1 MKFSLFK
8 KRDTEKADEQALQ
21 KDNNLKKK
29 KQKTEKQKEN
39 NFHDPFNHVSD
50 IKQIIASDGIYVD
63 RNYMQINDKY
73 VRIYYFTDYPASVNI
88 GWLEDLKL
96 FSNANISIHVYPET
110 NANAVKRLTTKITQL
125 QSQLMLDE
133 EEGNIAELGIL
144 QRASESLEAL
154 RENIQMNRDKLFYVT
169 IVIAVYGDSLAE
181 LEHNSK
187 TLEEVLASKSIKA
200 RSAIFRQEQGFKS
213 LVPTAENYLA
223 DSSRNFNV
231 GAAISLFPF
240 ASPEYSH
247 RQGIPVGI
255 NLFTGSPVIF
265 DPFIGPPVLP
275 NANIAV
281 FAQAGA
287 GKSFMMKLLALRSA
301 LLGVRTVFIDP
312 EGEYKPVVD
321 RVGGVH
327 IKLEPNCKHIINPF
341 DIEVDVDDEGIEF
354 IDLLQKAN
362 EIKGLVSM
370 IIEKISKTPLTAYEL
385 SLIEETILEE
395 YRARG
400 ITRNPESLYEQS
412 TQEID
417 GKYYIGTR
425 QKQMPTL
432 SSFTKR
438 LSEKPGGEKLAQI
451 LKPYLKGGTM
461 GLFDGQSNVDLKDA
475 LLISFDVSG
484 IMDEFLKTYALY
496 VVTNWVWEKF
506 VKKNIKQKKFVIVD
520 EAWMFMKYEHTANF
534 LENLARRAR
543 KRNTS
548 LTIASQSFM
557 EFANSQQG
565 RAVLTNAATVFLLR
579 QSPTDIDAVQEVFH
593 LSKGEREF
601 LLSSGIGEAL
611 LKAGRNS
618 TVIKVVAS
626 DYEKEFISTNPN
638 EQT

>member
-1 MKFSLFK
+1 MKFSLFNRK
-8 KRDTEKADEQALQ
+8 NERLKDDGNLKEQQPKTREQ
-21 KDNNLKKK
+21 KD
-29 KQKTEKQKEN
+29 EKQKKN
-39 NFHDPFNHVSD
+39 DFYDPFNHVSD
-50 IKQIIASDGIYVD
+50 IKQIIAPDGIYID
-63 RNYMQINDKY
+63 RNYMQINNKY
-73 VRIYYFTDYPASVNI
+73 VRIYYFTDYPASVRV
-88 GWLEDLKL
+88 GWLDDLKL
-96 FSNANISIHVYPET
+96 FSNANISIHIYPET
-110 NANAVKRLTTKITQL
+110 SGNAIKKLTNKIVQL

-144 QRASESLEAL
+144 QRASESLESL

-169 IVIAVYGDSLAE
+169 IVVAIYGDSPAE

-200 RSAIFRQEQGFKS
+200 RSAVFRQEQGFKS

-247 RQGIPVGI
+247 KQGIPIGI

-265 DPFIGPPVLP
+265 DPFIGPPILP

-312 EGEYKPVVD
+312 EGEYKSVVD
-321 RVGGVH
+321 RIGGVH

-341 DIEVDVDDEGIEF
+341 DIEVDIDDEGIEF

-385 SLIEETILEE
+385 SLIEEAVLEE

-412 TQEID
+412 SQEID
-417 GKYYIGTR
+417 GKYYIGLR
-425 QKQMPTL
+425 PKQMPTL
-432 SSFTKR
+432 SSFTER
-438 LSEKPGGEKLAQI
+438 LSKKPGGEKLAQI
-451 LKPYLKGGTM
+451 LKPYLRGGTM

-506 VKKNIKQKKFVIVD
+506 VKKDIKQRKFVIVD

-548 LTIASQSFM
+548 LTLASQSFI
-557 EFANSQQG
+557 EFANSPQG
-565 RAVLTNAATVFLLR
+565 KAVLTNAATVFLLR

-593 LSKGEREF
+593 LSRGEREF
-601 LLSSGIGEAL
+601 LMSSGIGEAL
-611 LKAGRNS
+611 MKAGRNS
-618 TVIKVVAS
+618 TVVRVVAS

>member
-1 MKFSLFK
+1 LKFSLFNRNGK
-8 KRDTEKADEQALQ
+8 
-21 KDNNLKKK
+21 LKENK
-29 KQKTEKQKEN
+29 KQKLAKKVKEN
-39 NFHDPFNHVSD
+39 DFHDPFNHVSD
-50 IKQIIASDGIYVD
+50 IKQIISPDGIYID

-73 VRIYYFTDYPASVNI
+73 VRVYYFTDYPASVGI
-88 GWLEDLKL
+88 GWLDSLKL
-96 FSNANISIHVYPET
+96 FSNANISVHIYPE
-110 NANAVKRLTTKITQL
+110 NSGAAIKKLTHKIVQL

-144 QRASESLEAL
+144 QRASESLETL

-169 IVIAVYGDSLAE
+169 IVIAIYADSLQE
-181 LEHNSK
+181 LERNSR
-187 TLEEVLASKSIKA
+187 TLEEVLAGKSIKA
-200 RSAIFRQEQGFKS
+200 RNAMFRQEQGFKT
-213 LVPTAENYLA
+213 LLPLAENYLA
-223 DSSRNFNV
+223 DASRNFNV

-247 RQGIPVGI
+247 KQGIPIGI
-255 NLFTGSPVIF
+255 NLFTGSPVVF
-265 DPFIGPPVLP
+265 DPFIGPPILP

-281 FAQAGA
+281 FAQSGA
-287 GKSFMMKLLALRSA
+287 GKSFMMKLIALRSA

-312 EGEYKPVVD
+312 DGEYKNVVN

-327 IKLEPNCKHIINPF
+327 IKLEPNCKYVINPF
-341 DIEVDVDDEGIEF
+341 DIEADVDDEGIEF

-370 IIEKISKTPLTAYEL
+370 IIEKISKTPITAYEL
-385 SLIEETILEE
+385 SLIEESVLEE
-395 YRARG
+395 YRSCG

-412 TQEID
+412 SQEVD
-417 GKYYIGTR
+417 GKYYIGLR
-425 QKQMPTL
+425 PKQMPTL
-432 SSFTKR
+432 SSFTER
-438 LSEKPGGEKLAQI
+438 LSKKPGGEKLAQI
-451 LKPYLKGGTM
+451 LKPYLRGGTM

-484 IMDEFLKTYALY
+484 IVDEFLKTYALY

-548 LTIASQSFM
+548 LTIASQSFI
-557 EFANSQQG
+557 EFANSPQG
-565 RAVLTNAATVFLLR
+565 KAVLTNAATVFLLR

-593 LSKGEREF
+593 LSRGEREF

-611 LKAGRNS
+611 LKAGKNS
-618 TVIKVVAS
+618 TVVRVVAS

>member
-1 MKFSLFK
+1 MKFSLFNRNGK
-8 KRDTEKADEQALQ
+8 
-21 KDNNLKKK
+21 LKENK
-29 KQKTEKQKEN
+29 KQKLAKKVKEN
-39 NFHDPFNHVSD
+39 DFHDPFNHVSD
-50 IKQIIASDGIYVD
+50 IKQIISPDGIYID

-73 VRIYYFTDYPASVNI
+73 VRVYYFTDYPASVGI
-88 GWLEDLKL
+88 GWLDSLKL
-96 FSNANISIHVYPET
+96 FSNANISVHIYPE
-110 NANAVKRLTTKITQL
+110 NSGAAIKKLTHKIVQL

-144 QRASESLEAL
+144 QRASESLETL

-169 IVIAVYGDSLAE
+169 IVIAIYADSLQE
-181 LEHNSK
+181 LERNSR
-187 TLEEVLASKSIKA
+187 TLEEVLAGKSIKA
-200 RSAIFRQEQGFKS
+200 RNAMFRQEQGFKT
-213 LVPTAENYLA
+213 LLPLAENYLA
-223 DSSRNFNV
+223 DASRNFNV
-231 GAAISLFPF
+231 GAVISLFPF

-247 RQGIPVGI
+247 KQGIPIGI
-255 NLFTGSPVIF
+255 NLFTGSPVVF
-265 DPFIGPPVLP
+265 DPFIGPPILP

-281 FAQAGA
+281 FAQSGA
-287 GKSFMMKLLALRSA
+287 GKSFMMKLIALRSA

-312 EGEYKPVVD
+312 DGEYKNVVN

-327 IKLEPNCKHIINPF
+327 IKLEPNCKYVINPF
-341 DIEVDVDDEGIEF
+341 DIEADVDDEGIEF

-370 IIEKISKTPLTAYEL
+370 IIEKISKTPITAYEL
-385 SLIEETILEE
+385 SLIEESVLEE
-395 YRARG
+395 YRSCG

-412 TQEID
+412 SQEVD
-417 GKYYIGTR
+417 GKYYIGLR
-425 QKQMPTL
+425 PKQMPTL
-432 SSFTKR
+432 SSFTER
-438 LSEKPGGEKLAQI
+438 LSKKPGGEKLAQI
-451 LKPYLKGGTM
+451 LKPYLRGGTM

-484 IMDEFLKTYALY
+484 IVDEFLKTYALY

-548 LTIASQSFM
+548 LTIASQSFI
-557 EFANSQQG
+557 EFANSPQG
-565 RAVLTNAATVFLLR
+565 KAVLTNAATVFLLR

-593 LSKGEREF
+593 LSRGEREF

-611 LKAGRNS
+611 LKAGKNS
-618 TVIKVVAS
+618 TVVRVVAS

>member
-1 MKFSLFK
+1 MKFSLFNK
-8 KRDTEKADEQALQ
+8 NGK
-21 KDNNLKKK
+21 LKENK
-29 KQKTEKQKEN
+29 KQKLAKKVKEN
-39 NFHDPFNHVSD
+39 DFHDPFNHVSD
-50 IKQIIASDGIYVD
+50 IKQIISPDGIYID

-73 VRIYYFTDYPASVNI
+73 VRVYYFSDYPASVGI
-88 GWLEDLKL
+88 GWLDSLKL
-96 FSNANISIHVYPET
+96 FSNANISVHIYPE
-110 NANAVKRLTTKITQL
+110 NSGAAIKKLTHKIVQL

-144 QRASESLEAL
+144 QRASESLETL

-169 IVIAVYGDSLAE
+169 IVIAIYADSLQE
-181 LEHNSK
+181 LERNSR
-187 TLEEVLASKSIKA
+187 TLEEVLAGKSIKA
-200 RSAIFRQEQGFKS
+200 RNAMFRQEQGFKT
-213 LVPTAENYLA
+213 LLPLAENYLA
-223 DSSRNFNV
+223 DASRNFNV

-247 RQGIPVGI
+247 KQGIPIGI
-255 NLFTGSPVIF
+255 NLFTGSPVVF
-265 DPFIGPPVLP
+265 DPFIGPPILP
-275 NANIAV
+275 NANIAA
-281 FAQAGA
+281 FAQSGA
-287 GKSFMMKLLALRSA
+287 GKSFMMKLIALRSA

-312 EGEYKPVVD
+312 DGEYKNVVN

-327 IKLEPNCKHIINPF
+327 IKLEPNCKYVINPF
-341 DIEVDVDDEGIEF
+341 DIEADVDDEGIEF

-370 IIEKISKTPLTAYEL
+370 IIEKISKTPITAYEL
-385 SLIEETILEE
+385 SLIEESVLEE
-395 YRARG
+395 YRSCG

-412 TQEID
+412 SQEVE
-417 GKYYIGTR
+417 GKYYIGLR
-425 QKQMPTL
+425 PKQMPTL
-432 SSFTKR
+432 SSFTER
-438 LSEKPGGEKLAQI
+438 LSKKPGGEKLAQI
-451 LKPYLKGGTM
+451 LKPYLRGGTM

-475 LLISFDVSG
+475 LLISFDISG
-484 IMDEFLKTYALY
+484 IVDEFLKTYALY

-548 LTIASQSFM
+548 LTIASQSFI
-557 EFANSQQG
+557 EFANSPQG
-565 RAVLTNAATVFLLR
+565 KAVLTNAATVFLLR

-601 LLSSGIGEAL
+601 LLSSGIGETL

-618 TVIKVVAS
+618 TVVRVVAS
-626 DYEKEFISTNPN
+626 EYEREFITTNPN

>member
-1 MKFSLFK
+1 MKFSLFNRNGK
-8 KRDTEKADEQALQ
+8 
-21 KDNNLKKK
+21 LKENK
-29 KQKTEKQKEN
+29 KQKLAKKVKEN
-39 NFHDPFNHVSD
+39 DFHDPFNHVSD
-50 IKQIIASDGIYVD
+50 IKQIISPDGIYID

-73 VRIYYFTDYPASVNI
+73 VRVYYFTDYPASVGI
-88 GWLEDLKL
+88 GWLDSLKL
-96 FSNANISIHVYPET
+96 FSNANISVHIYPE
-110 NANAVKRLTTKITQL
+110 NSGAAIKKLTHKIVQL

-144 QRASESLEAL
+144 QRASESLETL

-169 IVIAVYGDSLAE
+169 IVIAIYADSLQE
-181 LEHNSK
+181 LERNSR
-187 TLEEVLASKSIKA
+187 TLEEVLAGKSIKA
-200 RSAIFRQEQGFKS
+200 RNAMFRQEQGFKT
-213 LVPTAENYLA
+213 LLPLAENYLA
-223 DSSRNFNV
+223 DASRNFNV

-247 RQGIPVGI
+247 KQGIPIGI
-255 NLFTGSPVIF
+255 NLFTGSPVVF
-265 DPFIGPPVLP
+265 DPFIGPPILP

-281 FAQAGA
+281 FAQSGA
-287 GKSFMMKLLALRSA
+287 GKSFMMKLIALRSA

-312 EGEYKPVVD
+312 DGEYKNVVN

-327 IKLEPNCKHIINPF
+327 IKLEPNCKYVINPF
-341 DIEVDVDDEGIEF
+341 DIEADVDDEGIEF

-370 IIEKISKTPLTAYEL
+370 IIEKISKTPITAYEL
-385 SLIEETILEE
+385 SLIEESVLEE
-395 YRARG
+395 YRSCG

-412 TQEID
+412 SQEVD
-417 GKYYIGTR
+417 GKYYIGLR
-425 QKQMPTL
+425 PKQMPTL
-432 SSFTKR
+432 SSFTER
-438 LSEKPGGEKLAQI
+438 LSKKPGGEKLAQI
-451 LKPYLKGGTM
+451 LKPYLRGGTM

-484 IMDEFLKTYALY
+484 IVDEFLKTYALY

-548 LTIASQSFM
+548 LTIASQSFI
-557 EFANSQQG
+557 EFANSPQG
-565 RAVLTNAATVFLLR
+565 KAVLTNAATVFLLR

-593 LSKGEREF
+593 LSRGEREF

-611 LKAGRNS
+611 LKAGKNS
-618 TVIKVVAS
+618 TVVRVVAS

>member
-1 MKFSLFK
+1 MKFSLFNRNGK
-8 KRDTEKADEQALQ
+8 
-21 KDNNLKKK
+21 LKENK
-29 KQKTEKQKEN
+29 KQKLAKKVKEN
-39 NFHDPFNHVSD
+39 DFHDPFNHVSD
-50 IKQIIASDGIYVD
+50 IKQIISPDGIYID

-73 VRIYYFTDYPASVNI
+73 VRVYYFTDYPASVGI
-88 GWLEDLKL
+88 GWLDSLKL
-96 FSNANISIHVYPET
+96 FSNANISVHIYPE
-110 NANAVKRLTTKITQL
+110 NSGAAIKKLTHKIVQL

-144 QRASESLEAL
+144 QRASESLETL

-169 IVIAVYGDSLAE
+169 IVIAIYADSLQE
-181 LEHNSK
+181 LERNSR
-187 TLEEVLASKSIKA
+187 TLEEVLAGKSIKA
-200 RSAIFRQEQGFKS
+200 RNAMFRQEQGFKT
-213 LVPTAENYLA
+213 LLPLAENYLA
-223 DSSRNFNV
+223 DASRNFNV
-231 GAAISLFPF
+231 GAVISLFPF

-247 RQGIPVGI
+247 KQGIPIGI
-255 NLFTGSPVIF
+255 NLFTGSPVVF
-265 DPFIGPPVLP
+265 DPFIGPPILP

-281 FAQAGA
+281 FAQSGA
-287 GKSFMMKLLALRSA
+287 GKSFMMKLIALRSA

-312 EGEYKPVVD
+312 DGEYKNVVN

-327 IKLEPNCKHIINPF
+327 IKLEPNCKYVINPF
-341 DIEVDVDDEGIEF
+341 DIEADVDDEGIEF

-370 IIEKISKTPLTAYEL
+370 IIEKISKTPITAYEL
-385 SLIEETILEE
+385 SLIEESVLEE
-395 YRARG
+395 YRSCG

-412 TQEID
+412 SQEVD
-417 GKYYIGTR
+417 GKYYIGLR
-425 QKQMPTL
+425 PKQMPTL
-432 SSFTKR
+432 SSFTER
-438 LSEKPGGEKLAQI
+438 LSKKPGGEKLAQI
-451 LKPYLKGGTM
+451 LKPYLRGGTM

-484 IMDEFLKTYALY
+484 IVDEFLKTYVLY

-548 LTIASQSFM
+548 LTIASQSFI
-557 EFANSQQG
+557 EFANSPQG
-565 RAVLTNAATVFLLR
+565 KAVLTNAATVFLLR

-618 TVIKVVAS
+618 TVVRVVAS
-626 DYEKEFISTNPN
+626 EYEREFITTNPN

>member
-1 MKFSLFK
+1 MKFSLFNRNGK
-8 KRDTEKADEQALQ
+8 
-21 KDNNLKKK
+21 LKENK
-29 KQKTEKQKEN
+29 KQKLAKKVKEN
-39 NFHDPFNHVSD
+39 DFHDPFNHVSD
-50 IKQIIASDGIYVD
+50 IKQIISPDGIYID

-73 VRIYYFTDYPASVNI
+73 VRVYYFTDYPASVGI
-88 GWLEDLKL
+88 GWLDSLKL
-96 FSNANISIHVYPET
+96 FSNANISVHIYPE
-110 NANAVKRLTTKITQL
+110 NSGAAIKKLTHKIVQL

-144 QRASESLEAL
+144 QRASESLETL

-169 IVIAVYGDSLAE
+169 IVIAIYADSLQE
-181 LEHNSK
+181 LERNSR
-187 TLEEVLASKSIKA
+187 TLEEVLAGKSIKA
-200 RSAIFRQEQGFKS
+200 RNAMFRQEQGFKT
-213 LVPTAENYLA
+213 LLPLAENYLA
-223 DSSRNFNV
+223 DASRNFNV

-247 RQGIPVGI
+247 KQGIPIGI
-255 NLFTGSPVIF
+255 NLFTGSPVVF
-265 DPFIGPPVLP
+265 DPFIGPPILP

-281 FAQAGA
+281 FAQSGA
-287 GKSFMMKLLALRSA
+287 GKSFMMKLIALRSA

-312 EGEYKPVVD
+312 DGEYKNVVN

-327 IKLEPNCKHIINPF
+327 IKLEPNCKYVINPF
-341 DIEVDVDDEGIEF
+341 DIEADVDDEGIEF

-370 IIEKISKTPLTAYEL
+370 IIEKINKTPITAYEL
-385 SLIEETILEE
+385 SLIEESVLEE
-395 YRARG
+395 YRSCG

-412 TQEID
+412 SQEVD
-417 GKYYIGTR
+417 GKYYIGLCP
-425 QKQMPTL
+425 KQMPTL
-432 SSFTKR
+432 SSFTER
-438 LSEKPGGEKLAQI
+438 LSKKPGGEKLAQI
-451 LKPYLKGGTM
+451 LKPYLRGGTM

-484 IMDEFLKTYALY
+484 IVDEFLKTYALY

-548 LTIASQSFM
+548 LTIASQSFI
-557 EFANSQQG
+557 EFANSPQG
-565 RAVLTNAATVFLLR
+565 KAVLTNAATVFLLR

-618 TVIKVVAS
+618 TVVRVVAS
-626 DYEKEFISTNPN
+626 EYEREFITTNPN

>member
-1 MKFSLFK
+1 LKFSLFNRNGK
-8 KRDTEKADEQALQ
+8 
-21 KDNNLKKK
+21 LKENK
-29 KQKTEKQKEN
+29 KQKLAKKVKEN
-39 NFHDPFNHVSD
+39 DFHDPFNHVSD
-50 IKQIIASDGIYVD
+50 IKQIISPDGIYID

-73 VRIYYFTDYPASVNI
+73 VRVYYFTDYPASVGI
-88 GWLEDLKL
+88 GWLDSLKL
-96 FSNANISIHVYPET
+96 FSNANISVHIYPE
-110 NANAVKRLTTKITQL
+110 NSGAAIKKLTHKIVQL

-144 QRASESLEAL
+144 QRASESLETL

-169 IVIAVYGDSLAE
+169 IVIAIYADSLQE
-181 LEHNSK
+181 LERNSR
-187 TLEEVLASKSIKA
+187 TLEEVLAGKSIKA
-200 RSAIFRQEQGFKS
+200 RNAMFRQEQGFKT
-213 LVPTAENYLA
+213 LLPLAENYLA
-223 DSSRNFNV
+223 DASRNFNV
-231 GAAISLFPF
+231 GAVISLFPF

-247 RQGIPVGI
+247 KQGIPIGI
-255 NLFTGSPVIF
+255 NLFTGSPVVF
-265 DPFIGPPVLP
+265 DPFIGPPILP

-281 FAQAGA
+281 FAQSGA
-287 GKSFMMKLLALRSA
+287 GKSFMMKLIALRSA

-312 EGEYKPVVD
+312 DGEYKNVVN

-327 IKLEPNCKHIINPF
+327 IKLEPNCKYVINPF
-341 DIEVDVDDEGIEF
+341 DIEADVDDEGIEF

-370 IIEKISKTPLTAYEL
+370 IIEKISKTPITAYEL
-385 SLIEETILEE
+385 SLIEESVLEE
-395 YRARG
+395 YRSCG

-412 TQEID
+412 SQEVD
-417 GKYYIGTR
+417 GKYYIGLR
-425 QKQMPTL
+425 PKQMPTL
-432 SSFTKR
+432 SSFTER
-438 LSEKPGGEKLAQI
+438 LSKKPGGEKLAQI
-451 LKPYLKGGTM
+451 LKPYLRGGTM

-484 IMDEFLKTYALY
+484 IVDEFLKTYALY

-548 LTIASQSFM
+548 LTIASQSFI
-557 EFANSQQG
+557 EFANSPQG
-565 RAVLTNAATVFLLR
+565 KAVLTNAATVFLLR

-618 TVIKVVAS
+618 TVVRVVAS
-626 DYEKEFISTNPN
+626 EYEREFITTNPN

>member
-1 MKFSLFK
+1 MKFSLFNRNGK
-8 KRDTEKADEQALQ
+8 
-21 KDNNLKKK
+21 LKENK
-29 KQKTEKQKEN
+29 KQKLAKKVKEN
-39 NFHDPFNHVSD
+39 DFHDPFNHVSD
-50 IKQIIASDGIYVD
+50 IKQIISPDGIYID

-73 VRIYYFTDYPASVNI
+73 VRVYYFTDYPASVGI
-88 GWLEDLKL
+88 GWLDSLKL
-96 FSNANISIHVYPET
+96 FSNANISVHIYPE
-110 NANAVKRLTTKITQL
+110 NSGAAIKKLTHKIVQL

-144 QRASESLEAL
+144 QRASESLETL

-169 IVIAVYGDSLAE
+169 IVIAIYADSLQE
-181 LEHNSK
+181 LERNSR
-187 TLEEVLASKSIKA
+187 TLEEVLAGKSIKA
-200 RSAIFRQEQGFKS
+200 RNAMFRQEQGFKT
-213 LVPTAENYLA
+213 LLPLAENYLA
-223 DSSRNFNV
+223 DASRNFNV

-247 RQGIPVGI
+247 KQGIPIGI

-265 DPFIGPPVLP
+265 DPFIGPPILP

-281 FAQAGA
+281 FAQSGA
-287 GKSFMMKLLALRSA
+287 GKSFMMKLIALRSA

-312 EGEYKPVVD
+312 DGEYKNVVN

-327 IKLEPNCKHIINPF
+327 IKLEPNCKYVINPF
-341 DIEVDVDDEGIEF
+341 DIEADVDDEGIEF

-385 SLIEETILEE
+385 SLIEEAVLEE
-395 YRARG
+395 YRSCG

-412 TQEID
+412 SQEVD
-417 GKYYIGTR
+417 GKYYIGLR
-425 QKQMPTL
+425 PKQIPTL
-432 SSFTKR
+432 SSFTER
-438 LSEKPGGEKLAQI
+438 LSKKPGGEKLAQI
-451 LKPYLKGGTM
+451 LKPYLRGGTM

-484 IMDEFLKTYALY
+484 IVDEFLKTYALY
-496 VVTNWVWEKF
+496 VITNWVWEKF

-548 LTIASQSFM
+548 LTIASQSFI
-557 EFANSQQG
+557 EFANSPQG
-565 RAVLTNAATVFLLR
+565 KAVLTNAATVFLLR

-593 LSKGEREF
+593 LSRGEREF

-611 LKAGRNS
+611 LKAGKNS
-618 TVIKVVAS
+618 TVVRVVAS

>member
-1 MKFSLFK
+1 MKFSLFNRNGK
-8 KRDTEKADEQALQ
+8 
-21 KDNNLKKK
+21 LKENK
-29 KQKTEKQKEN
+29 KQKLAKKVKEN
-39 NFHDPFNHVSD
+39 DFHDPFNHVSD
-50 IKQIIASDGIYVD
+50 IKQIISPDGIYID

-73 VRIYYFTDYPASVNI
+73 VRVYYFTDYPASVGI
-88 GWLEDLKL
+88 GWLDSLKL
-96 FSNANISIHVYPET
+96 FSNANISVHIYPE
-110 NANAVKRLTTKITQL
+110 NSGAAIKKLTHKIVQL

-144 QRASESLEAL
+144 QRASESLETL

-169 IVIAVYGDSLAE
+169 IVIAIYADSLQE
-181 LEHNSK
+181 LERNSR
-187 TLEEVLASKSIKA
+187 TLEEVLAGKSIKA
-200 RSAIFRQEQGFKS
+200 RNAMFRQEQGFKT
-213 LVPTAENYLA
+213 LLPLAENYLA
-223 DSSRNFNV
+223 DASRNFNV
-231 GAAISLFPF
+231 GAVISLFPF

-247 RQGIPVGI
+247 KQGIPIGI
-255 NLFTGSPVIF
+255 NLFTGSPVVF
-265 DPFIGPPVLP
+265 DPFIGPPILP

-281 FAQAGA
+281 FAQSGA
-287 GKSFMMKLLALRSA
+287 GKSFMMKLIALRSA

-312 EGEYKPVVD
+312 DGEYKNVVN

-327 IKLEPNCKHIINPF
+327 IKLEPNCKYVINPF
-341 DIEVDVDDEGIEF
+341 DIEADVDDEGIEF

-370 IIEKISKTPLTAYEL
+370 IIEKISKTPITAYEL
-385 SLIEETILEE
+385 SLIEESILEE
-395 YRARG
+395 YRSCG

-412 TQEID
+412 SQEVD
-417 GKYYIGTR
+417 GKYYIGLR
-425 QKQMPTL
+425 PKQMPTL
-432 SSFTKR
+432 SSFTER
-438 LSEKPGGEKLAQI
+438 LSKKPGGEKLAQI
-451 LKPYLKGGTM
+451 LKPYLRGGTM

-484 IMDEFLKTYALY
+484 IVDEFLKTYALY

-548 LTIASQSFM
+548 LTIASQSFI
-557 EFANSQQG
+557 EFANSPQG
-565 RAVLTNAATVFLLR
+565 KAVLTNAATVFLLR

-618 TVIKVVAS
+618 TVVRVVAS
-626 DYEKEFISTNPN
+626 EYEREFITTNPN

>member
-1 MKFSLFK
+1 MKFSLFNRNK
-8 KRDTEKADEQALQ
+8 KAEKVS
-21 KDNNLKKK
+21 K
-29 KQKTEKQKEN
+29 KTEKEN
-39 NFHDPFNHVSD
+39 DFHNPFNHVSD
-50 IKQIIASDGIYVD
+50 IKQIIAPDGIYID
-63 RNYMQINDKY
+63 RNYMQINNKY
-73 VRIYYFTDYPASVNI
+73 VRVYYFTDYPASVGI
-88 GWLEDLKL
+88 GWLDGLKL
-96 FSNANISIHVYPET
+96 FSNANISIHIYPEASG
-110 NANAVKRLTTKITQL
+110 NAIKKLTHKIVQL

-169 IVIAVYGDSLAE
+169 IVITIYGDTLQE
-181 LEHNSK
+181 LEKNSR
-187 TLEEVLASKSIKA
+187 TLEEVLASRSIKA
-200 RSAIFRQEQGFKS
+200 RNAMFRQEQGFKT
-213 LVPTAENYLA
+213 LLPLAENYFA
-223 DSSRNFNV
+223 DASRNFNV

-247 RQGIPVGI
+247 KQGIPIGI

-265 DPFIGPPVLP
+265 DPFIGPPTLP

-281 FAQAGA
+281 FAQSGA
-287 GKSFMMKLLALRSA
+287 GKSFMMKLIALRSA

-312 EGEYKPVVD
+312 DGEYKSVVN
-321 RVGGVH
+321 RVGGIH

-341 DIEVDVDDEGIEF
+341 DIEVDIDDEGIEF
-354 IDLLQKAN
+354 IDLLQKTN

-385 SLIEETILEE
+385 SLIEESILEE

-412 TQEID
+412 AQEVN
-417 GKYYIGTR
+417 GKYYIGLR

-432 SSFTKR
+432 SSFAER
-438 LSEKPGGEKLAQI
+438 LSKKPGGEKLAQI
-451 LKPYLKGGTM
+451 LKPYLRGGTM

-506 VKKNIKQKKFVIVD
+506 VKKNIKQKKFVVVD
-520 EAWMFMKYEHTANF
+520 EAWMFMKHEHTANF

-548 LTIASQSFM
+548 LTLASQSFI
-557 EFANSQQG
+557 EFANSPQG
-565 RAVLTNAATVFLLR
+565 RAVLTNAATVILLK
-579 QSPTDIDAVQEVFH
+579 QSPTDINAVQEIFN
-593 LSKGEREF
+593 LSRGEREF
-601 LLSSGIGEAL
+601 LLSCGIGEAL
-611 LKAGRNS
+611 LKAGKNS
-618 TVIKVVAS
+618 TVLKVVAS
-626 DYEKEFISTNPN
+626 DYEREFITTNPN

>member
-1 MKFSLFK
+1 LKFSLFNRK
-8 KRDTEKADEQALQ
+8 NEKLKDDENLKEQQPKTRGQ
-21 KDNNLKKK
+21 KD
-29 KQKTEKQKEN
+29 EKQKKN
-39 NFHDPFNHVSD
+39 DFHDPFNHVSD
-50 IKQIIASDGIYVD
+50 IKQIIAPDGIYID
-63 RNYMQINDKY
+63 RNYMQINNKY
-73 VRIYYFTDYPASVNI
+73 VKIYYFTDYPASVRV
-88 GWLEDLKL
+88 GWLDDLKL
-96 FSNANISIHVYPET
+96 FSNANISIHIYPET
-110 NANAVKRLTTKITQL
+110 SGNAIKKLTNKIVQL

-144 QRASESLEAL
+144 QRASESLESL

-169 IVIAVYGDSLAE
+169 IVVAIYGDSPAE

-200 RSAIFRQEQGFKS
+200 RSAVFRQEQGFKS
-213 LVPTAENYLA
+213 LVPTAENHLA

-247 RQGIPVGI
+247 KQGIPIGI

-265 DPFIGPPVLP
+265 DPFIGPPILP

-281 FAQAGA
+281 FAQSGA
-287 GKSFMMKLLALRSA
+287 GKSFMMKLIALRSA
-301 LLGVRTVFIDP
+301 LLGIRTVFIDP
-312 EGEYKPVVD
+312 DGEYKSVVD

-341 DIEVDVDDEGIEF
+341 DIEVDIDDEGIEF

-385 SLIEETILEE
+385 SLIEESILEE

-412 TQEID
+412 SQEID
-417 GKYYIGTR
+417 GKYYIGLR
-425 QKQMPTL
+425 PKQMPTL
-432 SSFTKR
+432 SSFTER
-438 LSEKPGGEKLAQI
+438 LSKKPGGEKLAQI
-451 LKPYLKGGTM
+451 LKPYLRGGTM

-506 VKKNIKQKKFVIVD
+506 VKKDIKQRKFVIVD

-548 LTIASQSFM
+548 LTLASQSFI
-557 EFANSQQG
+557 EFANSPQG
-565 RAVLTNAATVFLLR
+565 KAVLTNAATVFLLR

-593 LSKGEREF
+593 LSRGEREF
-601 LLSSGIGEAL
+601 LMSSGIGEAL
-611 LKAGRNS
+611 MKAGRNS
-618 TVIKVVAS
+618 TVVRVVAS

>member
-1 MKFSLFK
+1 MKFSLFNRK
-8 KRDTEKADEQALQ
+8 NGK
-21 KDNNLKKK
+21 LKGNK
-29 KQKTEKQKEN
+29 KQKVIEKVKEN
-39 NFHDPFNHVSD
+39 DFHDPFNHVSD
-50 IKQIIASDGIYVD
+50 IKQIIASDGIYID

-73 VRIYYFTDYPASVNI
+73 IRVYYFTDYPASVGI
-88 GWLEDLKL
+88 GWLDSLKL
-96 FSNANISIHVYPET
+96 FSNANISIHIYPE
-110 NANAVKRLTTKITQL
+110 NSGMAIKKLTSKIVQL

-144 QRASESLEAL
+144 QKASESLESL

-169 IVIAVYGDSLAE
+169 IVITIYADSLQE
-181 LEHNSK
+181 LERNSR
-187 TLEEVLASKSIKA
+187 TLEEILASKSIKA
-200 RSAIFRQEQGFKS
+200 RSAMFRQEQGFKT
-213 LVPTAENYLA
+213 LLPLAENYLA
-223 DSSRNFNV
+223 DASRNFNV

-247 RQGIPVGI
+247 KQGVPIGI

-265 DPFIGPPVLP
+265 DPFIGPPILP

-281 FAQAGA
+281 FAQSGA
-287 GKSFMMKLLALRSA
+287 GKSFTMKLLALRSA

-312 EGEYKPVVD
+312 DGEYKNVVN
-321 RVGGVH
+321 RVGGIH
-327 IKLEPNCKHIINPF
+327 IKLEPNSRHIINPF
-341 DIEVDVDDEGIEF
+341 DVEVDIDDEGIEF
-354 IDLLQKAN
+354 VDLLQKAN

-385 SLIEETILEE
+385 SLIEESILEE
-395 YRARG
+395 YRVRG

-412 TQEID
+412 SQEID
-417 GKYYIGTR
+417 GKYYIGLR

-432 SSFTKR
+432 SSFAER
-438 LSEKPGGEKLAQI
+438 LSKKPGGEKLAQI

-506 VKKNIKQKKFVIVD
+506 VKKNIKQRKIVVVD

-548 LTIASQSFM
+548 LTLASQSFI
-557 EFANSQQG
+557 EFANSPQG
-565 RAVLTNAATVFLLR
+565 KAVLTNAATVILLK
-579 QSPTDIDAVQEVFH
+579 QSSTDINAVQEVFN
-593 LSKGEREF
+593 LSRGEREF
-601 LLSSGIGEAL
+601 LLSCGIGEAL

-618 TVIKVVAS
+618 TVLRVVAS
-626 DYEKEFISTNPN
+626 DYEKEFITTNPN

>member
-1 MKFSLFK
+1 LKFSLFNRNGK
-8 KRDTEKADEQALQ
+8 
-21 KDNNLKKK
+21 LKENK
-29 KQKTEKQKEN
+29 KQKLAKKVKEN
-39 NFHDPFNHVSD
+39 DFHDPFNHVSD
-50 IKQIIASDGIYVD
+50 IKQIISPDGIYID

-73 VRIYYFTDYPASVNI
+73 VRVYYFTDYPASVGI
-88 GWLEDLKL
+88 GWLDSLKL
-96 FSNANISIHVYPET
+96 FSNANISVHIYPE
-110 NANAVKRLTTKITQL
+110 NSGAAIKKLTHKIVQL

-144 QRASESLEAL
+144 QRASESLETL

-169 IVIAVYGDSLAE
+169 IVIAIYADSLQE
-181 LEHNSK
+181 LERNSR
-187 TLEEVLASKSIKA
+187 TLEEVLAGKSIKA
-200 RSAIFRQEQGFKS
+200 RNAMFRQEQGFKT
-213 LVPTAENYLA
+213 LLPLAENYLA
-223 DSSRNFNV
+223 DASRNFNV
-231 GAAISLFPF
+231 GAVISLFPF

-247 RQGIPVGI
+247 KQGIPIGI
-255 NLFTGSPVIF
+255 NLFTGSPVVF
-265 DPFIGPPVLP
+265 DPFIGPPILP

-281 FAQAGA
+281 FAQSGA
-287 GKSFMMKLLALRSA
+287 GKSFMMKLIALRSA

-312 EGEYKPVVD
+312 DGEYKNVVN

-327 IKLEPNCKHIINPF
+327 IKLEPNCKYVINPF
-341 DIEVDVDDEGIEF
+341 DIEADVDDEGIEF

-370 IIEKISKTPLTAYEL
+370 IIEKISKTPITAYEL
-385 SLIEETILEE
+385 SLIEESVLEE
-395 YRARG
+395 YRSCG

-412 TQEID
+412 SQEVD
-417 GKYYIGTR
+417 GKYYIGLR
-425 QKQMPTL
+425 PKQMPTL
-432 SSFTKR
+432 SSFTER
-438 LSEKPGGEKLAQI
+438 LSKKPGGEKLAQI
-451 LKPYLKGGTM
+451 LKPYLRGGTM

-484 IMDEFLKTYALY
+484 IVDEFLKTYALY

-548 LTIASQSFM
+548 LTIASQSFI
-557 EFANSQQG
+557 EFANSPQG
-565 RAVLTNAATVFLLR
+565 KAVLTNAATVFLLR

-593 LSKGEREF
+593 LSRGEREF

-611 LKAGRNS
+611 LKAGKNS
-618 TVIKVVAS
+618 TVVRVVAS

>member
-1 MKFSLFK
+1 MLNLKFSLLSK
-8 KRDTEKADEQALQ
+8 KSDKVQ
-21 KDNNLKKK
+21 KDKER
-29 KQKTEKQKEN
+29 KTEKQKVEKQKEN
-39 NFHDPFNHVSD
+39 DFHDPFNHVAD
-50 IKQIIASDGIYVD
+50 IKQITAPDAIYID
-63 RNYMQINDKY
+63 RNYMQINSKY

-96 FSNANISIHVYPET
+96 FSNANISIHIYPET
-110 NANAVKRLTTKITQL
+110 NANAVKRLTNKIVQL

-247 RQGIPVGI
+247 KQGIPIGI

-281 FAQAGA
+281 FAQSGT

-312 EGEYKPVVD
+312 DGEYKNVVNK
-321 RVGGVH
+321 VGGVH

-400 ITRNPESLYEQS
+400 ITRSPESLYEQS
-412 TQEID
+412 TQERD

-425 QKQMPTL
+425 IKEMPTL
-432 SSFTKR
+432 SSFAER
-438 LSEKPGGEKLAQI
+438 LSKKPGGEKLAQI

-461 GLFDGQSNVDLKDA
+461 GLFDGQTNIDLKDT
-475 LLISFDVSG
+475 LLVAFDFFD

-496 VVTNWVWEKF
+496 VVTSWVWEKF

-520 EAWMFMKYEHTANF
+520 EAWMFMKYESTANF

-611 LKAGRNS
+611 IKTGRNS
-618 TVIKVVAS
+618 TVLKVVAS

-638 EQT
+638 EQN

>member
-1 MKFSLFK
+1 MKFSLFNRNGK
-8 KRDTEKADEQALQ
+8 
-21 KDNNLKKK
+21 LKENK
-29 KQKTEKQKEN
+29 KQKLAKKVKEN
-39 NFHDPFNHVSD
+39 DFHDPFNHVSD
-50 IKQIIASDGIYVD
+50 IKQIISPDGIYID

-73 VRIYYFTDYPASVNI
+73 VRVYYFTDYPASVGI
-88 GWLEDLKL
+88 GWLDSLKL
-96 FSNANISIHVYPET
+96 FSNANISVHIYPE
-110 NANAVKRLTTKITQL
+110 NSGAAIKKLTHKIVQL

-144 QRASESLEAL
+144 QRASESLETL

-169 IVIAVYGDSLAE
+169 IVIAIYADSLQE
-181 LEHNSK
+181 LERNSR
-187 TLEEVLASKSIKA
+187 TLEEVLAGKSIKA
-200 RSAIFRQEQGFKS
+200 RNAMFRQEQGFKT
-213 LVPTAENYLA
+213 LLPLAENYLA
-223 DSSRNFNV
+223 DASRNFNV

-247 RQGIPVGI
+247 KQGIPIGI
-255 NLFTGSPVIF
+255 NLFTGSPVVF
-265 DPFIGPPVLP
+265 DPFIGPPILP

-281 FAQAGA
+281 FAQSGA
-287 GKSFMMKLLALRSA
+287 GKSFMMKLIALRSA

-312 EGEYKPVVD
+312 DGEYKNVVN

-327 IKLEPNCKHIINPF
+327 IKLEPNCKYVINPF
-341 DIEVDVDDEGIEF
+341 DIEADVDDEGIEF

-370 IIEKISKTPLTAYEL
+370 IIEKISKTPITAYEL
-385 SLIEETILEE
+385 SLIEESVLEE
-395 YRARG
+395 YRSCG

-412 TQEID
+412 SQEVD
-417 GKYYIGTR
+417 GKYYIGLR
-425 QKQMPTL
+425 PKQMPTL
-432 SSFTKR
+432 SSFTER
-438 LSEKPGGEKLAQI
+438 LSKKPGGEKLAQI
-451 LKPYLKGGTM
+451 LKPYLRGGTM

-484 IMDEFLKTYALY
+484 IVDEFLKTYALY

-548 LTIASQSFM
+548 LTIASQSFI
-557 EFANSQQG
+557 EFANSPQG
-565 RAVLTNAATVFLLR
+565 KAVLTNAATVFLLR

-618 TVIKVVAS
+618 TVVRVVAS
-626 DYEKEFISTNPN
+626 EYEREFITTNPN

>member
-1 MKFSLFK
+1 LKFSLFNRNGK
-8 KRDTEKADEQALQ
+8 
-21 KDNNLKKK
+21 LKENK
-29 KQKTEKQKEN
+29 KQKLAKKVKEN
-39 NFHDPFNHVSD
+39 DFHDPFNHVSD
-50 IKQIIASDGIYVD
+50 IKQIISPDGIYID

-73 VRIYYFTDYPASVNI
+73 VRVYYFTDYPASVGI
-88 GWLEDLKL
+88 GWLDSLKL
-96 FSNANISIHVYPET
+96 FSNANISVHIYPE
-110 NANAVKRLTTKITQL
+110 NSGAAIKKLTHKIVQL

-144 QRASESLEAL
+144 QRASESLETL

-169 IVIAVYGDSLAE
+169 IVIAIYADSLQE
-181 LEHNSK
+181 LERNSR
-187 TLEEVLASKSIKA
+187 TLEEVLAGKSIKA
-200 RSAIFRQEQGFKS
+200 RNAMFRQEQGFKT
-213 LVPTAENYLA
+213 LLPLAENYLA
-223 DSSRNFNV
+223 DASRNFNV
-231 GAAISLFPF
+231 GAVISLFPF

-247 RQGIPVGI
+247 KQGIPIGI
-255 NLFTGSPVIF
+255 NLFTGSPVVF
-265 DPFIGPPVLP
+265 DPFIGPPILP

-281 FAQAGA
+281 FAQSGA
-287 GKSFMMKLLALRSA
+287 GKSFMMKLIALRSA

-312 EGEYKPVVD
+312 DGEYKNVVN

-327 IKLEPNCKHIINPF
+327 IKLEPNCKYVINPF
-341 DIEVDVDDEGIEF
+341 DIEADVDDEGIEF

-370 IIEKISKTPLTAYEL
+370 IIEKISKTPITAYEL
-385 SLIEETILEE
+385 SLIEESVLEE
-395 YRARG
+395 YRSCG

-412 TQEID
+412 SQEVD
-417 GKYYIGTR
+417 GKYYIGLR
-425 QKQMPTL
+425 PKQMPTL
-432 SSFTKR
+432 SSFTER
-438 LSEKPGGEKLAQI
+438 LSKKPGGEKLAQI
-451 LKPYLKGGTM
+451 LKPYLRGGTM

-484 IMDEFLKTYALY
+484 IVDEFLKTYVLY

-548 LTIASQSFM
+548 LTIASQSFI
-557 EFANSQQG
+557 EFANSPQG
-565 RAVLTNAATVFLLR
+565 KAVLTNAATVFLLR

-618 TVIKVVAS
+618 TVVRVVAS
-626 DYEKEFISTNPN
+626 EYEREFITTNPN

>member
-1 MKFSLFK
+1 MFNRNGK
-8 KRDTEKADEQALQ
+8 
-21 KDNNLKKK
+21 LKENK
-29 KQKTEKQKEN
+29 KQKLAKKVKEN
-39 NFHDPFNHVSD
+39 DFHDPFNHVSD
-50 IKQIIASDGIYVD
+50 IKQIISPDGIYID

-73 VRIYYFTDYPASVNI
+73 VRVYYFTDYPASVGI
-88 GWLEDLKL
+88 GWLDSLKL
-96 FSNANISIHVYPET
+96 FSNANISVHIYPE
-110 NANAVKRLTTKITQL
+110 NSGAAIKKLTHKIVQL

-144 QRASESLEAL
+144 QRASESLETL

-169 IVIAVYGDSLAE
+169 IVIAIYADSLQE
-181 LEHNSK
+181 LERNSR
-187 TLEEVLASKSIKA
+187 TLEEVLAGKSIKA
-200 RSAIFRQEQGFKS
+200 RNAMFRQEQGFKT
-213 LVPTAENYLA
+213 LLPLAENYLA
-223 DSSRNFNV
+223 DASRNFNV

-247 RQGIPVGI
+247 KQGIPIGI
-255 NLFTGSPVIF
+255 NLFTGSPVVF
-265 DPFIGPPVLP
+265 DPFIGPPILP

-281 FAQAGA
+281 FAQSGA
-287 GKSFMMKLLALRSA
+287 GKSFMMKLIALRSA

-312 EGEYKPVVD
+312 DGEYKNVVN

-327 IKLEPNCKHIINPF
+327 IKLEPNCKYVINPF
-341 DIEVDVDDEGIEF
+341 DIEADVDDEGIEF

-370 IIEKISKTPLTAYEL
+370 IIEKISKTPITAYEL
-385 SLIEETILEE
+385 SLIEESVLEE
-395 YRARG
+395 YRSCG

-412 TQEID
+412 SQEVD
-417 GKYYIGTR
+417 GKYYIGLR
-425 QKQMPTL
+425 PKQMPTL
-432 SSFTKR
+432 SSFTER
-438 LSEKPGGEKLAQI
+438 LSKKPGGEKLAQI
-451 LKPYLKGGTM
+451 LKPYLRGGTM

-484 IMDEFLKTYALY
+484 IVDEFLKTYALY

-548 LTIASQSFM
+548 LTIASQSFI
-557 EFANSQQG
+557 EFANSPQG
-565 RAVLTNAATVFLLR
+565 KAVLTNAATVFLLR

-618 TVIKVVAS
+618 TVVRVVAS
-626 DYEKEFISTNPN
+626 EYEREFITTNPN

>member
-1 MKFSLFK
+1 MKFSLFNK
-8 KRDTEKADEQALQ
+8 NSKPDE
-21 KDNNLKKK
+21 NK
-29 KQKTEKQKEN
+29 KQKPAEKVKEN
-39 NFHDPFNHVSD
+39 DFHDPFNHVSD
-50 IKQIIASDGIYVD
+50 IKQIIVPDGIYID
-63 RNYMQINDKY
+63 RNYMQINNKY
-73 VRIYYFTDYPASVNI
+73 VRIFYFTDYPASVGI
-88 GWLEDLKL
+88 GWLDSLKL
-96 FSNANISIHVYPET
+96 FSNANISVHIYPENSGT
-110 NANAVKRLTTKITQL
+110 AIKKLTHKIVQL

-144 QRASESLEAL
+144 QRASESLETL

-169 IVIAVYGDSLAE
+169 IVIAIYADSLQE
-181 LEHNSK
+181 LERNSR

-200 RSAIFRQEQGFKS
+200 RNAIFRQEQGFKT
-213 LVPTAENYLA
+213 LLPLAENYLA
-223 DSSRNFNV
+223 DASRNFNV

-247 RQGIPVGI
+247 KQGIPIGI

-265 DPFIGPPVLP
+265 DPFIGPPTLP

-281 FAQAGA
+281 FAQSGA
-287 GKSFMMKLLALRSA
+287 GKSFTIKLLALRSA

-312 EGEYKPVVD
+312 DGEYKNVVN
-321 RVGGVH
+321 RVGGIH
-327 IKLEPNCKHIINPF
+327 IKLEPNSRHIINPF
-341 DIEVDVDDEGIEF
+341 DVEVDIDDEGIEF
-354 IDLLQKAN
+354 VDLLQKAN

-370 IIEKISKTPLTAYEL
+370 VIEKISKTPLTAYEL
-385 SLIEETILEE
+385 SLIEESILEE

-400 ITRNPESLYEQS
+400 ITRNPESLYEQNP
-412 TQEID
+412 QEMD
-417 GKYYIGTR
+417 GKYYIGLR

-432 SSFTKR
+432 SSFAER
-438 LSEKPGGEKLAQI
+438 LSKKPGGEKLAQI

-506 VKKNIKQKKFVIVD
+506 VKKNIKQRKFVIVD
-520 EAWMFMKYEHTANF
+520 EAWMFMKYDHTANF

-548 LTIASQSFM
+548 LTLASQSFI
-557 EFANSQQG
+557 EFATSPQG
-565 RAVLTNAATVFLLR
+565 KAILTNAATVILLK
-579 QSPTDIDAVQEVFH
+579 QSPTDINAVQEVFS
-593 LSKGEREF
+593 LSRGEREF
-601 LLSSGIGEAL
+601 LLSCGIGEAL

-618 TVIKVVAS
+618 TVLRVVAS

>member
-1 MKFSLFK
+1 MRFSLFK
-8 KRDTEKADEQALQ
+8 GKDKKQNNQVLEKSTAL
-21 KDNNLKKK
+21 KEDK
-29 KQKTEKQKEN
+29 KQKIEKTKEN
-39 NFHDPFNHVSD
+39 DFHDPFNHVAD
-50 IKQIIASDGIYVD
+50 IKQIIAPDGIYID
-63 RNYMQINDKY
+63 RNYMQINNKY
-73 VRIYYFTDYPASVNI
+73 IRVYYFTDYPASVRV

-96 FSNANISIHVYPET
+96 FSNANISVHVYPES
-110 NANAVKRLTTKITQL
+110 NGIAIKRLTNKIVQL

-133 EEGNIAELGIL
+133 GEGNIAELGIL
-144 QRASESLEAL
+144 QRASESLEQL

-169 IVIAVYGDSLAE
+169 IAIAVYGDSLAE

-200 RSAIFRQEQGFKS
+200 RSAIFRQEHGFKS
-213 LVPTAENYLA
+213 LVPVAENYLA

-247 RQGIPVGI
+247 KQGIPIGV
-255 NLFTGSPVIF
+255 NLLTGSPVIF
-265 DPFIGPPVLP
+265 DPFIGPPILP

-281 FAQAGA
+281 FAQSGA
-287 GKSFMMKLLALRSA
+287 GKSFMMKLIALRNA
-301 LLGVRTVFIDP
+301 LLGTRTVFIDP
-312 EGEYKPVVD
+312 DGEYKNVVNK
-321 RVGGVH
+321 VGGAY
-327 IKLEPNCKHIINPF
+327 IKLEPNSRYIINPF

-362 EIKGLVSM
+362 EIKGLVSVV
-370 IIEKISKTPLTAYEL
+370 IEKINKTPLNAYEL
-385 SLIEETILEE
+385 SLIEETVLEE
-395 YRARG
+395 YRTRG
-400 ITRNPESLYEQS
+400 ITRDPKSLYEQGGK
-412 TQEID
+412 EVG

-425 QKQMPTL
+425 MKEMPTL
-432 SSFTKR
+432 SSFTER
-438 LSEKPGGEKLAQI
+438 LGKKPGGEKLAQI

-461 GLFDGQSNVDLKDA
+461 GLFDGQSNIDLKDA
-475 LLISFDVSG
+475 LLISFDVSE

-506 VKKNIKQKKFVIVD
+506 VKKDIKQKKFVIVD
-520 EAWMFMKYEHTANF
+520 EAWMFMKYESTANF

-548 LTIASQSFM
+548 LTLASQSFI
-557 EFANSQQG
+557 EFSDTKQG

-618 TVIKVVAS
+618 TVLRVVAS

-638 EQT
+638 E